1 MNSKKKAL
9 ALIVIAVASLCAIG
23 VATAQA
29 APEFEAREAVEPE
42 GEAEASPVHATL
54 DAAQV
59 GTEPVKLTL
68 AGQSITCEVA
78 TGSATLA
85 APSST
90 LTLSPT
96 YGKCKVVF
104 LGIPFPTEIKV
115 GSCTY
120 VHHAK
125 EETEADVYKAQLD
138 ISCPTE
144 SKILITIKN
153 TAGTKT
159 KCLIHVP
166 SQSGLSTVK
175 VKNMTEAETED
186 VTLVDEV
193 EGVKE
198 TVTNGEETCG
208 LITPGEYTSGKMT
221 GNTTVTATGKGEV
234 PPPNLRMA
242 QKFHFA
248 AEEEEIAF
256 FGTQNTNQEFGF
268 DLGKVKC
275 TQMLIENPSL
285 QFVNNLSPDVEGT
298 ELGAGPSYEGCE
310 INKEKVEINL
320 NVCWFRIA
328 ALRVEA
334 GWYEAGTYIENCF
347 PKMRIEIKAPNCTI
361 FIPQQSGFKKE
372 GLRSVTLTNVGA
384 GKNREVTAT
393 FVISGM
399 KYEEEGEGCKQPG
412 KATANG
418 TYSGTER
425 LTAAEPAGPFFRG
438 LWVEKT

>member
-1 MNSKKKAL
+1 MTSKKKVPAL
-9 ALIVIAVASLCAIG
+9 VAIAVAALCAIG
-23 VATAQA
+23 VGTAQA
-29 APEFEAREAVEPE
+29 APEFEARKAVTAE
-42 GEAEASPVHATL
+42 GETEASPVHATL
-54 DAAQV
+54 DASQV
-59 GTEPVKLTL
+59 ATEPIKLTL
-68 AGQSITCEVA
+68 AGQSITCESA
-78 TGSATLA
+78 GGSATLP

-96 YGKCKVVF
+96 FEKCKLVF
-104 LGIPFPTEIKV
+104 FGISFPTEVKV

-120 VHHAK
+120 VHHAQ
-125 EETEADVYKAQLD
+125 EETEADVYKAKLD

-175 VKNMTEAETED
+175 VKDMTTAEPED
-186 VTLVDEV
+186 ITLVDEV

-198 TVTNGEETCG
+198 TVTNGEESCG

-221 GNTTVTATGKGEV
+221 GNTTVTTTGAGEV
-234 PPPNLRMA
+234 PPLRLV
-242 QKFHFA
+242 QRFHFA
-248 AEEEEIAF
+248 TEEEATVF
-256 FGTQNTNQEFGF
+256 YGTESTNLEFGF

-275 TQMLIENPSL
+275 TQMLIENANL
-285 QFVNNLSPDVEGT
+285 QFVGKTSPYVDGSEQ
-298 ELGAGPSYEGCE
+298 GAGPPYEGCE
-310 INKEKVEINL
+310 INKEKVEVDL

-334 GWYEAGTYIENCF
+334 GWYEAGTYIDDCF
-347 PKMRIEIKAPNCTI
+347 PGMRIELKAPNCTI
-361 FIPQQSGFKKE
+361 FIPEQSGFKNE
-372 GLRSVTLTNVGA
+372 GLRRVTLTNVGT
-384 GKNREVTAT
+384 GKGQEVTAT
-393 FVISGM
+393 FAVSGM
-399 KYEEEGEGCKQPG
+399 KYEEEGEGCKNPG

-418 TYSGTER
+418 TYTGTER
-425 LTAAEPAGPFFRG
+425 LTVGERNGPFLLG